1 MAYGIEVFN
10 GSNKTLIDESSRQ
23 VQILKTGTMVPECM
37 GSAFSYTYN
46 PFRAGGGGTAKMTI
60 ASGRAADSLIFVRP
74 KRLSGS
80 RNGATLQFGV
90 YLGTCTYKWRSTT
103 ATVVGTNYVYATPIV
118 GSGQI
123 NTLSSGYIQHSYS
136 TTVINHDHTAETV
149 GEVVG
154 YYSQGWSSGFSSAS
168 TKITKIEHHSGT
180 TYKVY
185 LAGTWSSSMAAN
197 TDTVQLTK
205 TTACFHSS
213 NGYRFDPSW
222 GSSTTA
228 DFTLEYKM
236 GVLTDTAEE
245 TAGYGVEVYKSNGSL
260 AFSSNRENFQIESI
274 TTGDPD
280 LPPVS
285 GSGIG
290 EWDDTPR
297 PIIWT
302 LVEDSSNF
310 DDYWAMVSVSGNTAA
325 FIQGSGQNS
334 SSSSTGRAV
343 GFSTGYCFAYPGNGF
358 FDNNTMGNLYSGSLS
373 SQSLGGTTN
382 GGICMAP
389 ICRTVYHS
397 APSINQYAKV
407 SDTHAVDATRSL
419 MIGKFI

>member
-10 GSNKTLIDESSRQ
+10 GSNKTLIDQNSRQ

-37 GSAFSYTYN
+37 GATSLN
-46 PFRAGGGGTAKMTI
+46 PFRASGGGTAKMTI
-60 ASGRAADSLIFVRP
+60 VSGRAQDSLIFVRP

-80 RNGATLQFGV
+80 RSGATLQFGV

-103 ATVVGTNYVYATPIV
+103 ATTVGTNFVYATPIV
-118 GSGQI
+118 GSG
-123 NTLSSGYIQHSYS
+123 TLNSFGGGYIVQSVS
-136 TTVINHDHTAETV
+136 STVINHDHEAETV
-149 GEVVG
+149 GEVAG
-154 YYSQGWSSGFSSAS
+154 YYGQGWSSGFSAAS
-168 TKITKIEHHSGT
+168 TKITHIEHHSGT

-185 LAGTWSSSMAAN
+185 LNGTWSSSQAAN
-197 TDTVQLTK
+197 KDSVQFTK
-205 TTACFHSS
+205 TTAVFHSS
-213 NGYRFDPSW
+213 NNYRFDAAW
-222 GSSTTA
+222 GGSTNP

-236 GVLTDTAEE
+236 GVLSNNAEE
-245 TAGYGVEVYKSNGSL
+245 SAGYGVEVYKSTGDL

-285 GSGIG
+285 GSGVG

-297 PIIWT
+297 PIVWT
-302 LVEDSSNF
+302 LAEDSSNF
-310 DDYWAMVSVSGNTAA
+310 DDYWALVSVSGNTAA
-325 FIQGSGQNS
+325 FVQGSGQNGASYS
-334 SSSSTGRAV
+334 SGRSV
-343 GFSTGYCFAYPGNGF
+343 GFSTGYCFVYPGNGF
-358 FDNNTMGNLYSGSLS
+358 FDNNSMGNIYSGSGS
-373 SQSLGGTTN
+373 SQSLGGTN
-382 GGICMAP
+382 NAGVCMAP
-389 ICRTVYHS
+389 ICRTVYNS

>member
-222 GSSTTA
+222 LSSTTA

-274 TTGDPD
+274 TTGNPD
-280 LPPVS
+280 LPPIS
-285 GSGIG
+285 GTGIG

>member
-10 GSNKTLIDESSRQ
+10 GSNKTLIDQNSRQ

-37 GSAFSYTYN
+37 GATSLN
-46 PFRAGGGGTAKMTI
+46 PFRATGGGTAKMTI
-60 ASGRAADSLIFVRP
+60 VSGRAQDSLIFVRP

-103 ATVVGTNYVYATPIV
+103 ATTVGTNYVYATPIV
-118 GSGQI
+118 GSGQL
-123 NTLSSGYIQHSYS
+123 NNFGSGYIVESVS
-136 TTVINHDHTAETV
+136 STVINHDHTAETI
-149 GEVVG
+149 GEFAGG
-154 YYSQGWSSGFSSAS
+154 YGNGWSSGFSSS
-168 TKITKIEHHSGT
+168 TTIITHIEHHSGT

-185 LAGTWSSSMAAN
+185 LNGTWSSSQPAN
-197 TDTVQLTK
+197 RESTQVTK
-205 TTACFHSS
+205 TTAVFHSS
-213 NGYRFDPSW
+213 NGHRFDPSW
-222 GSSTTA
+222 GGSTTA

-236 GVLTDTAEE
+236 GVLSNNAEE
-245 TAGYGVEVYKSNGSL
+245 SSGYGVEVYKSNGDL

-280 LPPVS
+280 LPAVS
-285 GSGIG
+285 GSGVG

-297 PIIWT
+297 PIVWT
-302 LVEDSSNF
+302 LAEDSSNF
-310 DDYWAMVSVSGNTAA
+310 DDYWALVSVSGNTAA
-325 FIQGSGQNS
+325 FIQGSGQNNASYS
-334 SSSSTGRAV
+334 SGRSV
-343 GFSTGYCFAYPGNGF
+343 GFSTGYCFVYPGNGF
-358 FDNNTMGNLYSGSLS
+358 FDNNTMGNIYSGYQS
-373 SQSLGGTTN
+373 SQSLGGSSN
-382 GGICMAP
+382 AGVCMAP
-389 ICRTVYHS
+389 ICRTVYNS

>member
-10 GSNKTLIDESSRQ
+10 GSDKTLIDENSRQ

-37 GSAFSYTYN
+37 GPTSLN

-60 ASGRAADSLIFVRP
+60 ASGRAEDSLIFVRP

-80 RNGATLQFGV
+80 RSGATLQFGV

-103 ATVVGTNYVYATPIV
+103 ATTVGTNYVYATPIV
-118 GSGQI
+118 GSGQL
-123 NTLSSGYIQHSYS
+123 NSFGGGYIGHSVS
-136 TTVINHDHTAETV
+136 STVINHDHTAETV
-149 GEVVG
+149 GEVAG
-154 YYSQGWSSGFSSAS
+154 YYGQGWSNGFSSSS
-168 TKITKIEHHSGT
+168 TKITHIEHHSGT

-185 LAGTWSSSMAAN
+185 LNGTWNSSQAAN
-197 TDTVQLTK
+197 KDSVQFTK
-205 TTACFHSS
+205 TTAVFHSS
-213 NGYRFDPSW
+213 NGYRFDPAWNS
-222 GSSTTA
+222 GTTA

-236 GVLTDTAEE
+236 GVLSNTAEE
-245 TAGYGVEVYKSNGSL
+245 SAGYGVEVYKSNGDL

-280 LPPVS
+280 LPAVS
-285 GSGIG
+285 GSGVG

-297 PIIWT
+297 PIVWT

-325 FIQGSGQNS
+325 FVQGSGQNGASYS
-334 SSSSTGRAV
+334 SGRSV
-343 GFSTGYCFAYPGNGF
+343 GFSTGYCFVYPGNGF
-358 FDNNTMGNLYSGSLS
+358 FDNNTMGNIYSGSGS
-373 SQSLGGTTN
+373 SQSLGGTN
-382 GGICMAP
+382 NAGICMAP
-389 ICRTVYHS
+389 ICRTVYNS
-397 APSINQYAKV
+397 APQINQYAKV

>member
-10 GSNKTLIDESSRQ
+10 GSDKTLIDENSRQ

-37 GSAFSYTYN
+37 GPTSLN

-60 ASGRAADSLIFVRP
+60 ASGRAEDSLIFVRP

-80 RNGATLQFGV
+80 RSGATLQFGV

-103 ATVVGTNYVYATPIV
+103 ATTVGTNYVYATPIV
-118 GSGQI
+118 GSGQL
-123 NTLSSGYIQHSYS
+123 NSFGGGYIGHSVS
-136 TTVINHDHTAETV
+136 STVINHDHTAETV
-149 GEVVG
+149 GEVAG
-154 YYSQGWSSGFSSAS
+154 YYGQGWSNGFSSSS
-168 TKITKIEHHSGT
+168 TKITHIEHHSGT

-185 LAGTWSSSMAAN
+185 LNGTWNSSQAAN
-197 TDTVQLTK
+197 KDSVQFTK
-205 TTACFHSS
+205 TTAVFHSS
-213 NGYRFDPSW
+213 NGYRFDPGWNS
-222 GSSTTA
+222 GTTA

-236 GVLTDTAEE
+236 GVLSNTAEE
-245 TAGYGVEVYKSNGSL
+245 SAGYGVEVYKSNGDL

-280 LPPVS
+280 LPAVS
-285 GSGIG
+285 GSGVG

-297 PIIWT
+297 PIVWT

-325 FIQGSGQNS
+325 FVQGSGQNGASYS
-334 SSSSTGRAV
+334 SGRSV
-343 GFSTGYCFAYPGNGF
+343 GFSTGYCFVYPGNGF
-358 FDNNTMGNLYSGSLS
+358 FDNNTMGNIYSGSGS
-373 SQSLGGTTN
+373 SQSLGGTN
-382 GGICMAP
+382 NAGICMAP
-389 ICRTVYHS
+389 ICRTVYNS
-397 APSINQYAKV
+397 APQINQYAKV